1 LHSRLIIETL
11 MEEQKIEVT
20 DEELETE
27 FASIAAANGAD
38 IEEIKKHYNEEAVF
52 YLKEDIREKK
62 ITDILLA
69 ENTLKQGKKEN
80 YLDFMT
86 DNG

>member
-1 LHSRLIIETL
+1 

-20 DEELETE
+20 DEDVQKE
-27 FASIAAANGAD
+27 FQRMAGENGV
-38 IEEIKKHYNEEAVF
+38 EIDEVKKHYNEQALIN
-52 YLKEDIREKK
+52 LKEDIREQK

-69 ENTLKQGKKEN
+69 ENSLNPGKKEN

-86 DNG
+86 DNS